1 MKHHQQHP
9 PIDVG
14 SQLQKVNA
22 KLPLEVAAFS
32 TGLSACKECERTS
45 SFTNLATA
53 YLSLAEARM
62 STTQKIVLKSSVQM
76 LTSNELTLTS
86 LADKVS
92 RKTGVPYSTVK
103 WNVRVLV
110 NLGLLNGGD
119 IHRRGKLAS
128 FTTTADMLVRYLEHI
143 EKNEL

>member
-14 SQLQKVNA
+14 SQLQKVNV

-45 SFTNLATA
+45 SFANLATA

-62 STTQKIVLKSSVQM
+62 STTQKIVLKSSVHV
-76 LTSNELTLTS
+76 LTHNELTLTS
-86 LADKVS
+86 LADRVS

-103 WNVRVLV
+103 WNVRALV
-110 NLGLLNGGD
+110 NLGLLKGGD
-119 IHRRGKLAS
+119 VSSRGQLAS
-128 FTTTADMLVRYLEHI
+128 FTLTADMLAKYLERI
-143 EKNEL
+143 EKK

>member
-14 SQLQKVNA
+14 SQPQKVNA
-22 KLPLEVAAFS
+22 KLPLMVAAFS

-45 SFTNLATA
+45 SFSNLATA

-62 STTQKIVLKSSVQM
+62 SNTQKLVLKNSLYA
-76 LTSNELTLTS
+76 LTHNELTLTS
-86 LADKVS
+86 LADRVS

-103 WNVRVLV
+103 WNVRALV
-110 NLGLLNGGD
+110 DLGLLVGGD
-119 IHRRGKLAS
+119 ASRRGHLAS
-128 FTTTADMLVRYLEHI
+128 FTSTAYMLVEYLEMI
-143 EKNEL
+143 ENK